1 MMKTIKQFIAEHF
14 VSTEIFEMAKTLDQY
29 KTIIESQIP
38 MLIAHIILVM
48 KSRKENSD
56 EYIIHWK
63 KEIGGFLRNC
73 INFKLKTKDTYDS
86 RYKHIYD
93 VYINQLELDS
103 NDDFIIGKIWNKCFE
118 EGYDFDDKQ
127 TYNEFINLVHE
138 FQDKYLDEI
147 IGVIASNSFAK
158 IQQFINKL

>member
-1 MMKTIKQFIAEHF
+1 MKTIKQFISEHLIK
-14 VSTEIFEMAKTLDQY
+14 TEIFEMAKTLDQY
-29 KTIIESQIP
+29 KSIIESQIP

-56 EYIIHWK
+56 EYISHWK
-63 KEIGGFLRNC
+63 KEIGGFMRNC
-73 INFKLKTKDTYDS
+73 INFRLKTKDTYNS

-118 EGYDFDDKQ
+118 EGYDFDNKQ
-127 TYNEFINLVHE
+127 VYDEFIDLVHE
-138 FQDKYLDEI
+138 FQDNYLDEI
-147 IGVIASNSFAK
+147 IDVIASNDFAK
-158 IQQFINKL
+158 ITNFINKL